1 MNKHR
6 LTILGYFEPQAKKQR
21 RRIQWRAR
29 CPQEWRC
36 INSLIKYRFKK
47 LTE

>member
-6 LTILGYFEPQAKKQR
+6 LTILGYFEPQANKQR
-21 RRIQWRAR
+21 RRIQWRGN
-29 CPQEWRC
+29 CPEHWRY
-36 INSLIKYRFKK
+36 ISALIKNRFKK